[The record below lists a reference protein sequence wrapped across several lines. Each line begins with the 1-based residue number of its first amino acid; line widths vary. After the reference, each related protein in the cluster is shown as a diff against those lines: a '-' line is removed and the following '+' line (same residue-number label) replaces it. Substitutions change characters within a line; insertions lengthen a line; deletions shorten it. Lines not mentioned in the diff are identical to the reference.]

1 MSDVN
6 DFLRMPNWYPV
17 LAGHT
22 FLTSFVKMRSDVI
35 AALAAGETG
44 EHDKSAAVASIL
56 EDLRQPLGAIPGNL
70 IQAVGGIVISVVVM
84 ELVKNN
90 RAIARLMND

>member
-56 EDLRQPLGAIPGNL
+56 EDLRQPLGAIPGN
-70 IQAVGGIVISVVVM
+70 AFACVDCCAPDISRCFRP
-84 ELVKNN
+84 KAPGNIW
-90 RAIARLMND
+90 R